1 MAGIGPRLDLRQ
13 SQSLVMTPQ
22 LRQAIKLLQSSNLE
36 VGAFVEE
43 ELERNPLLERD
54 ERPELPSG
62 PAAPDAPPP
71 SDSFEGTAGATLPTE
86 ADAPLDIAD
95 WSNVYDGE
103 AGEAGFAGGL
113 ADAGFGGRGGRLDFG
128 EDARGIDELAAER
141 PRSLREE
148 LGSQIRL
155 AFDAP
160 SDRLIAAQL
169 VALLDPSGRLLAE
182 DAAIAAALGC
192 EIARIAAIRAR
203 MQRFEPV
210 GMFCR
215 SLAECLAVQLAE
227 RNRLDPA
234 MQALLDHLELLARR
248 DMRGLMRLCG
258 VDAED
263 LAEMVAEVKRL
274 DPKPGADYDA
284 APAPP
289 LLPDVLM
296 RRAPI
301 TPAPNGQP
309 AAYPPA
315 AGEAGDWLL
324 ELNPETLPRVLV
336 NRGFHARALV
346 SATREERAF
355 LSEKFQAANWLV
367 KSLEQ
372 RAGTI
377 LKVAAEIVRRQ
388 DGFFRHGVEY
398 LRPLILRDVA
408 EAVEMHEST
417 VSRVTANKYIATP
430 RGLFELKYFFTT
442 AIGGTA
448 GETFSAEAIRHRIRS
463 MVAAETPDDILSD
476 DAIVAAL
483 RREGVDIARRT
494 VAKYREAL
502 RIPSS
507 VQRKREKAVP
517 A

>member
-1 MAGIGPRLDLRQ
+1 MALGPRLDLRH

-36 VGAFVEE
+36 VSAFVEE

-54 ERPELPSG
+54 ERPELPPERAEPQAALVA
-62 PAAPDAPPP
+62 PA
-71 SDSFEGTAGATLPTE
+71 DSFESTASTTLPAE
-86 ADAPLDIAD
+86 AEAPLDIRD
-95 WSNVYDGE
+95 WSNVYDSDGPALGE
-103 AGEAGFAGGL
+103 A
-113 ADAGFGGRGGRLDFG
+113 GGRGGRLDF
-128 EDARGIDELAAER
+128 EADERGIEDLAIAG

-148 LGSQIRL
+148 LAEQVRL
-155 AFDAP
+155 SFADP
-160 SDRLIAAQL
+160 GDRLIAAQL
-169 VALLDPSGRLLAE
+169 IALLDPSGRLAAE
-182 DAAIAAALGC
+182 DAAIAQALGC
-192 EIARIAAIRAR
+192 EVARIAAIRAR
-203 MQRFEPV
+203 LQRFEPV
-210 GMFCR
+210 GLFCR

-234 MQALLDHLELLARR
+234 MQALLDNLELLARR
-248 DMRGLMRLCG
+248 DMRGLLRVCG

-263 LAEMVAEVKRL
+263 LAEMVAELKRL

-284 APAPP
+284 APAPA

-296 RRAPI
+296 RRAPG
-301 TPAPNGQP
+301 AG
-309 AAYPPA
+309 
-315 AGEAGDWLL
+315 GEAGDWIL
-324 ELNPETLPRVLV
+324 ELNPDTLPRVLV
-336 NRGFHARALV
+336 NRGFHARAQV
-346 SATREERAF
+346 SATREEKAF

-372 RAGTI
+372 RASTI

-388 DGFFRHGVEY
+388 DGFFRHGVAH

-442 AIGGTA
+442 AIGGTTG

-463 MVAAETPDDILSD
+463 MVSAETAADILSD